1 MLAIDILGMVP
12 ADDRLIIA
20 TNQGVPVI
28 YDKRAPSGAAFS
40 RIAARIDGDD
50 IPLMD
55 LEPKNGIMDKVKVIM
70 GINRGAYSHA

>member
-1 MLAIDILGMVP
+1 M
-12 ADDRLIIA
+12 
-20 TNQGVPVI
+20 I

-55 LEPKNGIMDKVKVIM
+55 LGPKNGIMDKVKVIM